1 MERTQMVVFALGM
14 FVLAGLV
21 FRAVATGVFNL
32 PPRDF
37 IRVPTVLASVVLWF
51 VCMAIFPWNTFF

>member
-1 MERTQMVVFALGM
+1 MIVFGFGM

-21 FRAVATGVFNL
+21 FKAAASGVFNL
-32 PPRDF
+32 PRRDF

-51 VCMAIFPWNTFF
+51 FCMAIFPWNTFF